1 MYSKLRKVR
10 LRTAAPAVLSIWL
23 ITSFITNLPIFTH
36 GNNSSIAYAAFDTES
51 TSQADPY
58 NIVAMGDSITA
69 GYEHGFTEQSIPYG
83 FVEHLYEQALF
94 NGLSAEYSNYGVL
107 GLRTTGLKRWIDAVV
122 QGADVKSSDIQKNLP
137 DPRADRIFAETKQLR
152 LALSKA
158 DLIVMTIGGNDMYA
172 VLAKLE
178 EGATHAE
185 AAVVLDNALNIY
197 ETELEAAL
205 RLMLTLQPAAQI
217 VVADQ
222 YLPIP
227 PPVKIGSL
235 TFPLYPE
242 ANRLF
247 LMDSLKQ
254 QRKRL
259 DEIIARL
266 TNNGFKVKAAN
277 VANAFTDN
285 ELSFTS
291 IEEGDIHP
299 SREGYAAMGKAFT
312 KAIWGNYRTVKPRE
326 SGVPVSIVVLGKEL
340 MNNNK
345 PVLVQN
351 RTFVPLRDITDAM
364 GATLKWHAASKTA
377 SILLKGRTVD
387 ISVGASIIRINGIPA
402 QLNAQPAYLQQ
413 TGTSKTLYVPLT
425 ALSEGL
431 HFQVIYRDTLKTV
444 FINK

>member
-1 MYSKLRKVR
+1 MS
-10 LRTAAPAVLSIWL
+10 S
-23 ITSFITNLPIFTH
+23 LPIFVH
-36 GNNSSIAYAAFDTES
+36 ENYSSMAYAALHTDDTAQTE
-51 TSQADPY
+51 TYD
-58 NIVAMGDSITA
+58 IVAVGDSITA
-69 GYEHGFTEQSIPYG
+69 GYEYGFTEQSVPYG

-94 NGLSAEYSNYGVL
+94 NGLSARYTNYGVL
-107 GLRTTGLKRWIDAVV
+107 GLRTAGLKRWIGAVV
-122 QGADVKSSDIQKNLP
+122 QGATVKSSDIQKNLP

-152 LALSKA
+152 AALGKA

-178 EGATHAE
+178 EGAAQAE

-205 RLMLTLQPAAQI
+205 RLMLTLQPNAQI

-222 YLPIP
+222 YMPIP
-227 PPVKIGSL
+227 PPVKIGAL

-242 ANRLF
+242 ADRLF

-266 TNNGFKVKAAN
+266 TNDGFKVKAAN
-277 VANAFTDN
+277 VANAFTGN
-285 ELSFTS
+285 ELRFTS
-291 IEEGDIHP
+291 VAEGDIHP

-312 KAIWGNYRTVKPRE
+312 KVIWGTYRTVTPRE
-326 SGVPVSIVVLGKEL
+326 NGVPVSIVVMGKEIL
-340 MNNNK
+340 SNNK

-351 RTFVPLRDITDAM
+351 RVFVPLRDITDAM
-364 GATLKWHAASKTA
+364 GATIKWHAASQTA
-377 SILLKGRTVD
+377 AILLKGHTVD
-387 ISVGASIIRINGIPA
+387 ISVGASTIRTNGVPE
-402 QLNAQPAYLQQ
+402 QLNAQPAFLQQ
-413 TGTSKTLYVPLT
+413 IGTSKKLYVPLA
-425 ALSEGL
+425 ALSDGL
-431 HFQVIYRDTLKTV
+431 HFQVAYRDTLKTV